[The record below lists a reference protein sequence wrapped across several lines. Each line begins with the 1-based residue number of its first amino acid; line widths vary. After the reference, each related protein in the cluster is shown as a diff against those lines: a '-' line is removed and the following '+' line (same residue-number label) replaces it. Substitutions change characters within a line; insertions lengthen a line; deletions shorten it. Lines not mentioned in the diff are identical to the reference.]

1 MKQADDTEGIQ
12 SEELEIVE
20 DVAEEPSEV
29 IEGSEAQ
36 DNQEEEDEVVVSI
49 DGESPPQ
56 EVEQTKAPEWVREL
70 RKSHRDLQRQNR
82 ELQSRLESF
91 QKPEQKI
98 GEPGPKPKLEQFDYD
113 ADLYE
118 QKLEQWHE
126 QKRKFELE
134 AEKLRQEQAA
144 QDQVWK
150 DRLEAYSRNKA
161 ELKVK
166 DYEDAEATAQELFN
180 VTQQGIIVRG
190 ANNPALL
197 VYALGKNPKKAAEL
211 AKLNDPVEFAFAVAR
226 LEKDLKVTNRKSAPA
241 PEKIVQNSG
250 RVVSSASV
258 DSTLN
263 RLRAEAERT
272 GDYTK
277 VMEYRRQK
285 RN

>member
-20 DVAEEPSEV
+20 DVAEETTEV
-29 IEGSEAQ
+29 IEEPEAQ
-36 DNQEEEDEVVVSI
+36 DNQESEDEVVVSI

>member
-20 DVAEEPSEV
+20 DVADETSEV
-29 IEGSEAQ
+29 IEESEVQ
-36 DNQEEEDEVVVSI
+36 DNQEVEDEVVVSI

-134 AEKLRQEQAA
+134 VEKLKQEQAA
-144 QDQVWK
+144 QDQVLK

-180 VTQQGIIVRG
+180 VTQQWIIVRG

>member
-20 DVAEEPSEV
+20 DVAEETTEV
-29 IEGSEAQ
+29 IEEPEAQ
-36 DNQEEEDEVVVSI
+36 DNQESEDEVVVSI

-70 RKSHRDLQRQNR
+70 RKSHRELQRQNR

-118 QKLEQWHE
+118 QRLEQWHE

-134 AEKLRQEQAA
+134 AEKLKQEQAA

>member
-1 MKQADDTEGIQ
+1 MKQAENEENNQ
-12 SEELEIVE
+12 SEVEIVE
-20 DVAEEPSEV
+20 ESEEGSEV
-29 IEGSEAQ
+29 IEQSEAQ
-36 DNQEEEDEVVVSI
+36 DNQEPEDEVIVSI
-49 DGESPPQ
+49 EGESPPQ
-56 EVEQTKAPEWVREL
+56 EVEQTTKAPEWVREL
-70 RKSHRDLQRQNR
+70 RKSHRELQRQNR
-82 ELQSRLESF
+82 ELQSKLESF

-98 GEPGPKPKLEQFDYD
+98 GEPGPKPKLEHFDYD

-126 QKRKFELE
+126 QKRKFEIE
-134 AEKLRQEQAA
+134 AENLKQQQAEQ
-144 QDQVWK
+144 DRVWK
-150 DRLEAYSRNKA
+150 NKRDNYSRYKA

-166 DYEDAEATAQELFN
+166 DYEDAEATAQEIFSL
-180 VTQQGIIVRG
+180 TQQGIIVRG

-211 AKLNDPVEFAFAVAR
+211 AKLDDHVDFAFAVAR
-226 LEKDLKVTNRKSAPA
+226 LEKDLKVSNRKSAPA

>member
-20 DVAEEPSEV
+20 DVAEETSEV
-29 IEGSEAQ
+29 IEESEQ
-36 DNQEEEDEVVVSI
+36 DNQEAEDEVVVSI

-82 ELQSRLESF
+82 ELQSKLESF

-211 AKLNDPVEFAFAVAR
+211 AKLSDPVEFAFAVAR
-226 LEKDLKVTNRKSAPA
+226 LEKDLKVSNRKSAPA

>member
-211 AKLNDPVEFAFAVAR
+211 SKLNDPVEFAFAVAR

>member
-1 MKQADDTEGIQ
+1 MKQAETEENNQ
-12 SEELEIVE
+12 SEVEIVE
-20 DVAEEPSEV
+20 ESEEGSEV
-29 IEGSEAQ
+29 IEQSEAQ
-36 DNQEEEDEVVVSI
+36 DNQEPEDEVIVSI
-49 DGESPPQ
+49 EGESPPQ

-70 RKSHRDLQRQNR
+70 RKSHRELQRQNR
-82 ELQSRLESF
+82 ELQSKLESF

-98 GEPGPKPKLEQFDYD
+98 GEPGPKPKLEHFDYD

-126 QKRKFELE
+126 QKRKFEIE
-134 AEKLRQEQAA
+134 AENLKQQQAEQ
-144 QDQVWK
+144 DRVWK
-150 DRLEAYSRNKA
+150 NKRDNYSRYKA

-166 DYEDAEATAQELFN
+166 DYEDAEATAQEIFSL
-180 VTQQGIIVRG
+180 TQQGIIVRG

-211 AKLNDPVEFAFAVAR
+211 AKLDDHVDFAFAVAR
-226 LEKDLKVTNRKSAPA
+226 LEKDLKVSNRKSAPA

-285 RN
+285 RK

>member
-12 SEELEIVE
+12 SEEFEIVE
-20 DVAEEPSEV
+20 DVAEETSEV
-29 IEGSEAQ
+29 IEESEAQ
-36 DNQEEEDEVVVSI
+36 DDQEAEDEVVVSI

-98 GEPGPKPKLEQFDYD
+98 GEPGPKPKLEHFDYD
-113 ADLYE
+113 AELYE
-118 QKLEQWHE
+118 QKLEEWHE

-134 AEKLRQEQAA
+134 AEKVRNQQAEQ
-144 QDQVWK
+144 DKVWK
-150 DRLEAYSRNKA
+150 DRLETYSRNKA

-226 LEKDLKVTNRKSAPA
+226 LEKDLKVSNRKSAPA

>member
-1 MKQADDTEGIQ
+1 MKQAETEENNQ
-12 SEELEIVE
+12 SEVEIVE
-20 DVAEEPSEV
+20 ESEEGSEV
-29 IEGSEAQ
+29 IEQQSEAQ
-36 DNQEEEDEVVVSI
+36 DSQETEDEVIVSI
-49 DGESPPQ
+49 EGESPPQ

-70 RKSHRDLQRQNR
+70 RKSHRELQRQNR
-82 ELQSRLESF
+82 ELQSKLESF

-98 GEPGPKPKLEQFDYD
+98 GEPGPKPRLADFDWD
-113 ADLYE
+113 HDLYE
-118 QKLEQWHE
+118 QKIEQWHE
-126 QKRKFELE
+126 QKRKFEIE
-134 AEKLRQEQAA
+134 AENLKQQQAEQ
-144 QDQVWK
+144 DRVWK
-150 DRLEAYSRNKA
+150 NKIETYSRHKA

-166 DYEDAEATAQELFN
+166 DYEDAEASAQEIFN

-211 AKLNDPVEFAFAVAR
+211 AKLDDPVDFAFAVAR
-226 LEKDLKVTNRKSAPA
+226 LEKDLKVSNRKTAPT
-241 PEKIVQNSG
+241 PEKIVQNTG

-258 DSTLN
+258 DSTLD

-285 RN
+285 RK